1 MLYWVGKDQSMK
13 MRETSRAQDKKLVV
27 NNYQNNGSRDGDEP
41 AAYRYTECK
50 LSKIGEE
57 MLSDIKKDTV
67 DWQLAYTDIEE
78 EPVYLPGRIPNLIV
92 NGTSGI

>member
-1 MLYWVGKDQSMK
+1 
-13 MRETSRAQDKKLVV
+13 MRYPLIAFHG
-27 NNYQNNGSRDGDEP
+27 NNGSRDGDEA

-50 LSKIGEE
+50 LSKAGEE
-57 MLSDIKKDTV
+57 MLADIKKDTV
-67 DWQLAYTDIEE
+67 DWQLAYTDVEE